1 MERLEPIGN
10 KMSIFVSDEHIFG
23 TDAILLA
30 DFSVGARVKRA
41 CDLGTG
47 CGIIPMLWLRDERV
61 KFACGVEIQ
70 KQAAELAEKTARIN
84 GIEDRFCVLNRDLKD
99 LKGAVEFGSF
109 DLVCCNPPYKAP
121 GAGILNSSSSACI
134 ARHETMCT
142 FEDITAAAA
151 KLLKYSG
158 RFCVCHRPE
167 RLTDVLCIMRQ
178 YKIEPKRL
186 RNVIQRQ
193 GQKPWLVLV
202 EGRLGG
208 RPGLDIQTPL
218 YIEEN
223 EQPSAEIQS
232 IFKEYRSKSGIAK

>member
-10 KMSIFVSDEHIFG
+10 KMSIFVNDEHIFG

-30 DFSVGARVKRA
+30 DFAACSKVNKA

-47 CGIIPMLWLRDERV
+47 CGIIPMVWLRDNRV
-61 KFACGVEIQ
+61 NFAYGVEIQ
-70 KQAAELAEKTARIN
+70 QQAANLAEKTARLN
-84 GIEDRFCVLNRDLKD
+84 GIQDRFTVLNRDLKE

-109 DLVCCNPPYKAP
+109 DLVCCNPPYKAS
-121 GAGILNSSSSACI
+121 GAGILNASSSACI
-134 ARHETMCT
+134 ARHETLCT
-142 FEDITAAAA
+142 FEDITATAA

-167 RLTDVLCIMRQ
+167 RLTDVFCTMRQ

-208 RPGLDIQTPL
+208 KPGLDIQTPL

-223 EQPSAEIQS
+223 QEPSAEMQS
-232 IFKEYRSKSGIAK
+232 ICKEYRSKSGISK